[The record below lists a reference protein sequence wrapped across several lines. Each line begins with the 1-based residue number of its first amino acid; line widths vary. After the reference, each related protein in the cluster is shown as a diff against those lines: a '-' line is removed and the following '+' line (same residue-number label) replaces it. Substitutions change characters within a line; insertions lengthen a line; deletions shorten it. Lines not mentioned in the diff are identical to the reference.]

1 MSVWLTIPSSRPP
14 ATANPVLQKWRDMGY
29 KIALWCD
36 RNGPG
41 GKAGVAHVLRFGEYP
56 GYAEAVNILIAEQIA
71 REPAAEWFVIG
82 GDDTLPDPDH
92 TADEIAAQCARR
104 FSMQAPA
111 TTLGVASMPVKKCA
125 LEGCGCKYLDTESCK
140 TFGLMQPTGDRYAGG
155 QIDRICGSAW
165 IGREFAKRVNQGC
178 GPLWPEYTHMFVDQ
192 ELQEVAQRLGVLWQ
206 RPDLTQLHMQYCRE
220 SAALDAGVVQAP
232 VPEHILHDGYTP
244 EHWLKYET
252 LFLKR
257 KAEGFLGSELL

>member
-14 ATANPVLQKWRDMGY
+14 STANPVLQKWRDMGY

-36 RNGPG
+36 SFEDAEAKVQDFYCVGDYG
-41 GKAGVAHVLRFGEYP
+41 
-56 GYAEAVNILIAEQIA
+56 GYAEAVNWLIAHVGGVDAPDVAPCPWQIH
-71 REPAAEWFVIG
+71 PVDDSAEWFVIG

-92 TADEIAAQCARR
+92 TAHKIAGECR
-104 FSMQAPA
+104 FYFSSWACTRQ
-111 TTLGVASMPVKKCA
+111 PV
-125 LEGCGCKYLDTESCK
+125 LPGDPR
-140 TFGLMQPTGDRYAGG
+140 TFGVMQPTGDRYAGG

-165 IGREFAKRVNQGC
+165 IGREFAKRVNQGR
-178 GPLWPEYTHMFVDQ
+178 GPLWDEYPHMFGDQ
-192 ELQEVAQRLGVLWQ
+192 ELQEVAQKVGVLWQ

-257 KAEGFLGSELL
+257 KAEGFPGSELLNG